1 MDHPKSN
8 KFPLLRA
15 ARYPQAYVW
24 FIFVSALDLM
34 MTWVVLYFG
43 GREVNVLADYILDR
57 WALPG
62 MVVYKFTLV
71 VLVIFIC
78 EVVGHYRP
86 GRLDSNGR
94 DVRRRFE
101 NGLRC
106 GEIRTDHSDD
116 CRDQSAYRPFLAHFY
131 GAPTESHSGRRKSD
145 GAMA

>member
-1 MDHPKSN
+1 MDQPKSN
-8 KFPLLRA
+8 RFPLLRA

-62 MVVYKFTLV
+62 MVVYKFALV
-71 VLVIFIC
+71 VFVIFIC

-86 GRLDSNGR
+86 RLGRRLSVFAVLITLVPVIIAFTHLLAAVHGPRPAAVGAPDPAAITE
-94 DVRRRFE
+94 FMPE
-101 NGLRC
+101 A
-106 GEIRTDHSDD
+106 SDD
-116 CRDQSAYRPFLAHFY
+116 
-131 GAPTESHSGRRKSD
+131 
-145 GAMA
+145 